1 MTKLHTTHYQQP
13 DHRSVRE
20 TSQFGGVRPFSH
32 SIHLHDLLLTAELVL
47 NNKFST
53 FVTTVLAFTENTV
66 IGIYT
71 GRWWVGCYIWYSEQG
86 PPGCGLI
93 YITLKVL
100 VWILCLML
108 GNQHWLQLEK
118 IVIKQLPDGGN
129 NILCA
134 CTTLKQTT
142 LYT

>member
-1 MTKLHTTHYQQP
+1 MSGL
-13 DHRSVRE
+13 S
-20 TSQFGGVRPFSH
+20 
-32 SIHLHDLLLTAELVL
+32 
-47 NNKFST
+47 
-53 FVTTVLAFTENTV
+53 
-66 IGIYT
+66 
-71 GRWWVGCYIWYSEQG
+71 CYIWYSEQG